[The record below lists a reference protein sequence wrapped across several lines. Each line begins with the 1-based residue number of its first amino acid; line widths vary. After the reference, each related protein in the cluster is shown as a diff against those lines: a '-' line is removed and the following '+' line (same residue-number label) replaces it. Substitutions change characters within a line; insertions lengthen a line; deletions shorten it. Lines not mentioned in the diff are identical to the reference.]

1 MTIVKNELAPDFNLE
16 DENGVSRKLSDFLGK
31 PVVLYFY
38 PKDDT
43 PGCTTEACEFRDDYS
58 VYESAGVVILG
69 ISPDT
74 SKSHQ
79 KFKKKY
85 NLPFTILADVDHAVC
100 ELYGVWGEKNM
111 YGKKYF
117 GVFRTTFVIDQNG
130 KIKEIFE
137 KVTPKGHSTQVLAV
151 LK

>member
-1 MTIVKNELAPDFNLE
+1 MTIVKNELAPDFELE
-16 DENGVSRKLSDFLGK
+16 DENGVTRKLSDFLGK

-58 VYESAGVVILG
+58 VYESAGVIILG

-85 NLPFTILADVDHAVC
+85 NLPFTILADVNHSVC

-117 GVFRTTFVIDQNG
+117 GVIRTTFVIGQNG

-137 KVTPKGHSTQVLAV
+137 KVTPKGHSSQVLSA

>member
-1 MTIVKNELAPDFNLE
+1 MKIVKNELAPDFKLE

-58 VYESAGVVILG
+58 VYESTGVVVLG

-117 GVFRTTFVIDQNG
+117 GVLRTTFVIDQNG

-137 KVTPKGHSTQVLAV
+137 KVTPKGHSTQVLSV

>member
-117 GVFRTTFVIDQNG
+117 GVLRTTFVIDQNG

>member
-1 MTIVKNELAPDFNLE
+1 MTIVKNEMAPDFELE

-58 VYESAGVVILG
+58 VYESAGVIILG

-85 NLPFTILADVDHAVC
+85 NLPFTILADVEHAVC

-117 GVFRTTFVIDQNG
+117 GVLRTTFVIDQNG

-137 KVTPKGHSTQVLAV
+137 KVTPKGHSTQVLSA